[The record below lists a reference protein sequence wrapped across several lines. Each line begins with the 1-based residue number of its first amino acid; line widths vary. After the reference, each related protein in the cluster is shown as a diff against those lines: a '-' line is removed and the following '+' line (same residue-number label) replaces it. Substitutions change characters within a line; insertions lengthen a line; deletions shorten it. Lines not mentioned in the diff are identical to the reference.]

1 MVHALRD
8 PRLLALRR
16 GAIMWA
22 ACALAA
28 ATGIALAVKAP
39 AAGLPLPVLAA
50 AVAIPAWLALTK
62 RTGVALAVVLLYLGL
77 IDGVVKLQTGSHAA
91 TLGRDVF
98 LYAVAIGAALRA
110 RGPFRLPALSGWVLL
125 WTAIVI
131 MQLAN
136 PADQSLSHALAS
148 LRQHLEF
155 VPLFFLGYEVLRTH
169 ASLNALFA
177 LLLTV
182 AAINGAVAAYQ
193 SSLTPQQLAAW
204 GPGYATMVLGPDAR
218 VFAGANGKPQIRPP
232 GLGSDMGFSGILG
245 ATALPGGIALLMAY
259 RRRRW
264 LASLI
269 VLGIIGAA
277 VGVVVGESRSSLI
290 SAIVALLAMLG
301 LIAVG
306 RQAKRALIGICLTAA
321 TIGVAIVA
329 IGSFDTNAF
338 YRYGSI
344 APNRVVSTTYSSRQA
359 TWATTLQYIGEIPLG
374 AGLGTVGPAAGKA
387 GGKLT
392 NWNAESQFSFL
403 IVELGVPGLAVF
415 LLFQAALCSTVV
427 RGLRR
432 ERDPRTVVL
441 MAAIAAP
448 LFGYAVNWLV
458 GVNTTSPPNAP
469 YLWLAAGVI
478 SWWLV
483 DRRRAEGVDA

>member
-1 MVHALRD
+1 
-8 PRLLALRR
+8 
-16 GAIMWA
+16 
-22 ACALAA
+22 
-28 ATGIALAVKAP
+28 
-39 AAGLPLPVLAA
+39 
-50 AVAIPAWLALTK
+50 
-62 RTGVALAVVLLYLGL
+62 
-77 IDGVVKLQTGSHAA
+77 
-91 TLGRDVF
+91 VF

-110 RGPFRLPALSGWVLL
+110 RGPFRLPALGGWVLL

-136 PADQSLSHALAS
+136 PANQSLSHALAS

-155 VPLFFLGYEVLRTH
+155 VPLFFLGYAVLRTH
-169 ASLNALFA
+169 ASLYALFA

-218 VFAGANGKPQIRPP
+218 VFAGPNGKTQIRPP

-306 RQAKRALIGICLTAA
+306 RQAKRALIGICVTAA
-321 TIGVAIVA
+321 TVGVAIVA
-329 IGSFDTNAF
+329 IGSFDSGAF
-338 YRYGSI
+338 YRYSSI
-344 APNRVVSTTYSSRQA
+344 APGRVVSTTYASRDA
-359 TWATTLQYIGEIPLG
+359 TWATTFDYIAEIPLG

-387 GGKLT
+387 GGTLT

-415 LLFQAALCSTVV
+415 LLFQAALFTTIVT
-427 RGLRR
+427 GLRR

-441 MAAIAAP
+441 IAAIAAP

-483 DRRRAEGVDA
+483 DRRRSEQEVDA